1 MCMDRKEAVNDITLF
16 DAFLFCLCLYQT
28 KTVYLYLS
36 AFFTCRIC
44 MRSKQVPDHNG
55 CWD

>member
-1 MCMDRKEAVNDITLF
+1 MYMGRREAVNDITLF

-36 AFFTCRIC
+36 AFFY
-44 MRSKQVPDHNG
+44 MQDLYALKASP
-55 CWD
+55 